1 MTCTPALTCLPM
13 NACVVLPLRPS
24 AVIFDLDGLLLDSEQ
39 VQLDCMNQAAAEIG
53 LDLSQALLHSLIGRS
68 EVLNYQ
74 SLSEQLGQKAAAAL
88 LNRATACYNQHVN
101 AGLSHRPG
109 VRELLDLLVDYK
121 LPRAVATSSQRH
133 AALSKLENAG
143 LLGYFAAVATS
154 SDVSLPKP
162 APDVYLL
169 AAQKLGIQ
177 PAHCLAL
184 EDSPTGVQ
192 AALAAG
198 MTVIQVPDLL
208 LPDDSVRALGH
219 RIADSLH
226 QVRQWLHAVLV

>member
-1 MTCTPALTCLPM
+1 M
-13 NACVVLPLRPS
+13 NASVVLPLRPS

-39 VQLDCMNQAAAEIG
+39 VQLDCMNQAAAETG
-53 LDLSQALLHSLIGRS
+53 QVLSQGLLHSLIGRS

-74 SLSEQLGQKAAAAL
+74 FLSEQLGQGATDAL
-88 LNRATACYNQHVN
+88 LDRANACYNQHVN
-101 AGLSHRPG
+101 AGLAHRPG
-109 VRELLDLLVDYK
+109 VRELLDLLVEYT
-121 LPRAVATSSQRH
+121 LPRAVATSSQRN
-133 AALSKLENAG
+133 AALNKLENAG

-154 SDVSLPKP
+154 SDVPLPKP

-208 LPDDSVRALGH
+208 PPDDSVRALGH

>member
-1 MTCTPALTCLPM
+1 M

-39 VQLDCMNQAAAEIG
+39 VQLDCMNQAALELG
-53 LDLSQALLHSLIGRS
+53 QDLPQALLHSLIGRS
-68 EVLNYQ
+68 EALNYQ
-74 SLSEQLGQKAAAAL
+74 QLCKHLGQAATDAL
-88 LNRATACYNQHVN
+88 LERVNACYNQQVN
-101 AGLSHRPG
+101 AGLRHRPG
-109 VRELLDLLVDYK
+109 VSELLDMLVDYDV
-121 LPRAVATSSQRH
+121 PRAVATSSQRM
-133 AALSKLENAG
+133 AALSKLKNAG
-143 LLGYFAAVATS
+143 LLGYFSAVATS
-154 SDVSLPKP
+154 SDVPLPKP

-169 AAQKLGIQ
+169 AAERLGI
-177 PAHCLAL
+177 PPTNCLAL

-198 MTVIQVPDLL
+198 MTVIQVPDVL

-226 QVRQWLHAVLV
+226 QVRQWLHAVLG